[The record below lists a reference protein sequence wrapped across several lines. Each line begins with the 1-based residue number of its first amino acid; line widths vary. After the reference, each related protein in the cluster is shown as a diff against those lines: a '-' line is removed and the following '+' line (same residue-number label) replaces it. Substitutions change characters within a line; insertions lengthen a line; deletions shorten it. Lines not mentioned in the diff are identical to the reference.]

1 MFKGLCLLTS
11 LVLVTSLV
19 LNIDLVS
26 AANKEP
32 HEYNLYFNDTSYQ
45 DSYVHSSKQGD
56 FYFQAYYHPFS
67 FNKTISFL
75 EYLSDSDLLS
85 HQCRTS
91 LKRWTKGIEAG
102 EIWAIKLLEST
113 GRTVNGKLT
122 GN

>member
-56 FYFQAYYHPFS
+56 FYFQYSSMFP
-67 FNKTISFL
+67 
-75 EYLSDSDLLS
+75 LSSVLLQQD
-85 HQCRTS
+85 HQ
-91 LKRWTKGIEAG
+91 
-102 EIWAIKLLEST
+102 LLGVSVRFGSAKPSMQNEPET
-113 GRTVNGKLT
+113 MDERH
-122 GN
+122 